1 MAKKKVTTPEE
12 EGVEPKNQ
20 DPTVP
25 TSTSS
30 EDTPEVKD
38 ETTKPA
44 EAEQEAEATDEAIPS
59 TDEEPEPKPT
69 STTPGSEEATPSEQS
84 GDKPAE
90 AEQEEEATDEAIPS
104 TDEEPEPKP
113 TSATTDSEEATPS
126 EQSGDEPAEEGGD
139 PEATEKPAEG
149 ADTSGETPEDG
160 DPEDGAAQD
169 GENREEPQE
178 YEDAAPS
185 ALSDIAH
192 QVLRDYDLKVVFL
205 TTDGTAFYGYS
216 DALNYARTLADE
228 TVHHFFRT
236 PPTDDELRQLLPRD
250 LLPEYLLKTEEQ

>member
-25 TSTSS
+25 TSTPS
-30 EDTPEVKD
+30 EVTPEVED

-69 STTPGSEEATPSEQS
+69 STTP
-84 GDKPAE
+84 
-90 AEQEEEATDEAIPS
+90 
-104 TDEEPEPKP
+104 
-113 TSATTDSEEATPS
+113 DSEEATPS
-126 EQSGDEPAEEGGD
+126 EQIGDKPVEEGGEL
-139 PEATEKPAEG
+139 EATEKPAEG
-149 ADTSGETPEDG
+149 ADTSGEPPIEG
-160 DPEDGAAQD
+160 DPEGGATRD
-169 GENREEPQE
+169 GEKREE

-236 PPTDDELRQLLPRD
+236 PPTDDELRQLLPHN
-250 LLPEYLLKTEEQ
+250 LLPEHLQTEK

>member
-30 EDTPEVKD
+30 EVTPEVED

-69 STTPGSEEATPSEQS
+69 STTP
-84 GDKPAE
+84 
-90 AEQEEEATDEAIPS
+90 
-104 TDEEPEPKP
+104 
-113 TSATTDSEEATPS
+113 DSEEATPS

-149 ADTSGETPEDG
+149 ADTSGETPIEG
-160 DPEDGAAQD
+160 DPEGGAARD
-169 GENREEPQE
+169 EEKREEE

-228 TVHHFFRT
+228 SVHHFFRT
-236 PPTDDELRQLLPRD
+236 PPTDDELRQLLPHN
-250 LLPEYLLKTEEQ
+250 LLPEHLQTEQ

>member
-1 MAKKKVTTPEE
+1 MAKKKVATPEE

-30 EDTPEVKD
+30 EVTPEVED

-59 TDEEPEPKPT
+59 TDEEPEAKPT
-69 STTPGSEEATPSEQS
+69 STTP
-84 GDKPAE
+84 
-90 AEQEEEATDEAIPS
+90 
-104 TDEEPEPKP
+104 
-113 TSATTDSEEATPS
+113 DSEEATPS

-149 ADTSGETPEDG
+149 ADTSGDTLEDG
-160 DPEDGAAQD
+160 YTEGGAAQD
-169 GENREEPQE
+169 EEKREE

-250 LLPEYLLKTEEQ
+250 LLPEHLLKKEE

>member
-12 EGVEPKNQ
+12 EGVESKSQ
-20 DPTVP
+20 DPTIP

-30 EDTPEVKD
+30 EDTPEVED

-44 EAEQEAEATDEAIPS
+44 EAEQEAEETDEAVPSTDEEPEPKPTSTTPDSEEATPSEQSGGKPAEVEQEAEATDEAIPS

-84 GDKPAE
+84 RGGK
-90 AEQEEEATDEAIPS
+90 
-104 TDEEPEPKP
+104 
-113 TSATTDSEEATPS
+113 
-126 EQSGDEPAEEGGD
+126 PAEEGGD
-139 PEATEKPAEG
+139 PDATEKPAEG
-149 ADTSGETPEDG
+149 ADTSGDTPEDG
-160 DPEDGAAQD
+160 DTEGGAAQD
-169 GENREEPQE
+169 EENREE

-250 LLPEYLLKTEEQ
+250 LLPEHLLKKEE

>member
-12 EGVEPKNQ
+12 EGVESKSQ
-20 DPTVP
+20 DPTIP

-30 EDTPEVKD
+30 EDTPEVED

-44 EAEQEAEATDEAIPS
+44 EAEQEEEAKDEAIPS

-69 STTPGSEEATPSEQS
+69 STTPESEEATPSEQ
-84 GDKPAE
+84 
-90 AEQEEEATDEAIPS
+90 I
-104 TDEEPEPKP
+104 
-113 TSATTDSEEATPS
+113 
-126 EQSGDEPAEEGGD
+126 GDEPTEEGGD
-139 PEATEKPAEG
+139 REATEKPAEG
-149 ADTSGETPEDG
+149 ADTSGETPIEG
-160 DPEDGAAQD
+160 DPEGGAARD
-169 GENREEPQE
+169 GENREE

-228 TVHHFFRT
+228 PVHHFFRT
-236 PPTDDELRQLLPRD
+236 PPTDDELSQLLPRD

>member
-1 MAKKKVTTPEE
+1 MAKKKVATPEE

-20 DPTVP
+20 DLTVP

-30 EDTPEVKD
+30 EVTSEVED

-84 GDKPAE
+84 GD
-90 AEQEEEATDEAIPS
+90 
-104 TDEEPEPKP
+104 
-113 TSATTDSEEATPS
+113 
-126 EQSGDEPAEEGGD
+126 EPAEEGGD

-149 ADTSGETPEDG
+149 ADTSGDTPEDG
-160 DPEDGAAQD
+160 YTEGGAAQD
-169 GENREEPQE
+169 EEKREE

-236 PPTDDELRQLLPRD
+236 PPTDDELRQLLPHN
-250 LLPEYLLKTEEQ
+250 LLPEHLQTEQ

>member
-30 EDTPEVKD
+30 EDTPEVED

-84 GDKPAE
+84 GGK
-90 AEQEEEATDEAIPS
+90 
-104 TDEEPEPKP
+104 
-113 TSATTDSEEATPS
+113 
-126 EQSGDEPAEEGGD
+126 PAEEGGET
-139 PEATEKPAEG
+139 EATEKPVEG
-149 ADTSGETPEDG
+149 ADTSGDTSMDG
-160 DPEDGAAQD
+160 DPEGGAAQD
-169 GENREEPQE
+169 EENREE

-228 TVHHFFRT
+228 TVRHFFRT

-250 LLPEYLLKTEEQ
+250 LLPEHLLKKEE

>member
-30 EDTPEVKD
+30 EVTPEVED
-38 ETTKPA
+38 ETTKPAEAEQEAEATDEAISSTDEEPEAKPTTTTPDSEEATPTEQSGDKPA

-59 TDEEPEPKPT
+59 TDEVPEPKPT
-69 STTPGSEEATPSEQS
+69 STTPESEEATPSEQ
-84 GDKPAE
+84 
-90 AEQEEEATDEAIPS
+90 I
-104 TDEEPEPKP
+104 
-113 TSATTDSEEATPS
+113 
-126 EQSGDEPAEEGGD
+126 GDEPTEEGGD

-149 ADTSGETPEDG
+149 ADTSGETPIEG
-160 DPEDGAAQD
+160 DPEGGAARD
-169 GENREEPQE
+169 GENREE

-236 PPTDDELRQLLPRD
+236 PPTDDELRQLLPHN
-250 LLPEYLLKTEEQ
+250 LLPEHLQKTEEQ

>member
-1 MAKKKVTTPEE
+1 MAKKKVATPEE
-12 EGVEPKNQ
+12 EGVESKSQ
-20 DPTVP
+20 DPTIP

-30 EDTPEVKD
+30 EDTPEVVD

-44 EAEQEAEATDEAIPS
+44 EAEQEQEATDEAVPS

-69 STTPGSEEATPSEQS
+69 STTPDSEEATPSEQS

-90 AEQEEEATDEAIPS
+90 
-104 TDEEPEPKP
+104 
-113 TSATTDSEEATPS
+113 
-126 EQSGDEPAEEGGD
+126 EGGD
-139 PEATEKPAEG
+139 QEATEKPAEG
-149 ADTSGETPEDG
+149 ADTSGETPIEG
-160 DPEDGAAQD
+160 DPESGAARD
-169 GENREEPQE
+169 EEKREEE

-228 TVHHFFRT
+228 TVHHFFST
-236 PPTDDELRQLLPRD
+236 PPTDDELRQLLPHN
-250 LLPEYLLKTEEQ
+250 LLPEHLQTEQ

>member
-84 GDKPAE
+84 GGK
-90 AEQEEEATDEAIPS
+90 
-104 TDEEPEPKP
+104 
-113 TSATTDSEEATPS
+113 
-126 EQSGDEPAEEGGD
+126 PAEEGGET
-139 PEATEKPAEG
+139 EATEKPVEG
-149 ADTSGETPEDG
+149 ADTSGDTSMDG
-160 DPEDGAAQD
+160 DPEGEAARD
-169 GENREEPQE
+169 GEKREE

-216 DALNYARTLADE
+216 DALNYARTLADA

-250 LLPEYLLKTEEQ
+250 LLPEHLQKTEEQ

>member
-30 EDTPEVKD
+30 EVTHEVED

-44 EAEQEAEATDEAIPS
+44 EAEQEAEAMDEAIPS

-69 STTPGSEEATPSEQS
+69 STTP
-84 GDKPAE
+84 
-90 AEQEEEATDEAIPS
+90 
-104 TDEEPEPKP
+104 
-113 TSATTDSEEATPS
+113 DSEEATPS
-126 EQSGDEPAEEGGD
+126 EQSGGKPTEEGGEQ
-139 PEATEKPAEG
+139 EATEKPAEG
-149 ADTSGETPEDG
+149 ADISGETPIEG
-160 DPEDGAAQD
+160 DPEGRAARD
-169 GENREEPQE
+169 GENREE

-250 LLPEYLLKTEEQ
+250 LLPEHLLKKEE

>member
-1 MAKKKVTTPEE
+1 MPKKKVTTPEE

-30 EDTPEVKD
+30 EDTPEVVD

-44 EAEQEAEATDEAIPS
+44 EEEQEAEATDEAIPS
-59 TDEEPEPKPT
+59 TDDEPEPKPT
-69 STTPGSEEATPSEQS
+69 STPPGSEEATPSEQS
-84 GDKPAE
+84 GDK
-90 AEQEEEATDEAIPS
+90 
-104 TDEEPEPKP
+104 
-113 TSATTDSEEATPS
+113 
-126 EQSGDEPAEEGGD
+126 PAEEGGD

-149 ADTSGETPEDG
+149 ADTSGETSEDG
-160 DPEDGAAQD
+160 DPEDGAARD
-169 GENREEPQE
+169 EEKREEPQE
-178 YEDAAPS
+178 YEEAEPS

-236 PPTDDELRQLLPRD
+236 PPTDDELRQLLPHN
-250 LLPEYLLKTEEQ
+250 LLPEHLQTEQ

>member
-12 EGVEPKNQ
+12 EGVESKSQ
-20 DPTVP
+20 DPTIP

-30 EDTPEVKD
+30 EDTPEVED

-44 EAEQEAEATDEAIPS
+44 EAEQEEETTDEAVPS

-69 STTPGSEEATPSEQS
+69 STTP
-84 GDKPAE
+84 
-90 AEQEEEATDEAIPS
+90 
-104 TDEEPEPKP
+104 
-113 TSATTDSEEATPS
+113 DSEEATPS
-126 EQSGDEPAEEGGD
+126 EQSGAKPAEEGGD

-149 ADTSGETPEDG
+149 ADTSGDTPEDG
-160 DPEDGAAQD
+160 DTEGGAAQD
-169 GENREEPQE
+169 EENREE

-236 PPTDDELRQLLPRD
+236 PPTDDELRQLLPHN
-250 LLPEYLLKTEEQ
+250 LLPEHLQTEQ